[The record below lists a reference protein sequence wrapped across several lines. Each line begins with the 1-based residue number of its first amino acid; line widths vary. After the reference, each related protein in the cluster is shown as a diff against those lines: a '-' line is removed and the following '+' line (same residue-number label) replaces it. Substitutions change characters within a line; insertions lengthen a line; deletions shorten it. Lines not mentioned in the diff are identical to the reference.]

1 MFDDLCSRYPR
12 FGKFAKALGRP
23 LRVAT
28 MCSGT
33 ESPVLALAMMCKA
46 VRHQTG
52 VNLEMDHVFSC
63 EIEPFKQAYIERNF
77 QVWPLTRFNYLSF
90 WQSLINAKKCGV
102 NSNTL
107 SRFLSVVFD
116 GVLGPLRLT

>member
-1 MFDDLCSRYPR
+1 
-12 FGKFAKALGRP
+12 
-23 LRVAT
+23 

-90 WQSLINAKKCGV
+90 WQGM
-102 NSNTL
+102 
-107 SRFLSVVFD
+107 
-116 GVLGPLRLT
+116 GGWWVLGTG